1 MFEKIL
7 VPLDGSKLAEETLEE
22 VRKIAAF
29 HDSEVTL
36 LRVVFALVFPG
47 VDPTEAQIKVT
58 EEAEGYLEKVRKDL
72 KADGVKALTTVRY
85 GFPAEEILGHLTRG
99 DFDLLAMATHG
110 RTGPARLM
118 MGSVAE
124 KVLRGAGVPV
134 LLFRAAGKRAG
145 EMKQPASAA

>member
-29 HDSEVTL
+29 HDPEVTL

-58 EEAEGYLEKVRKDL
+58 EEA
-72 KADGVKALTTVRY
+72 
-85 GFPAEEILGHLTRG
+85 
-99 DFDLLAMATHG
+99 
-110 RTGPARLM
+110 
-118 MGSVAE
+118 
-124 KVLRGAGVPV
+124 
-134 LLFRAAGKRAG
+134 
-145 EMKQPASAA
+145 